1 VAAGAYSGW
10 RPGDARHIS
19 CSDIWSTEMLASR
32 LVRHWFPE
40 RQRILDVDRQDR
52 TVAILAGAKA
62 VVERGWL
69 QGGWYVLEAPDGR
82 RRFVGP
88 GSLTSRSYGTVV
100 RACLVGAVVE
110 AATWHSPER
119 GTAGSAIDALWRALA
134 ETEGRRLV
142 PDRRVPSPLLRNLEV
157 RELTRWNDHWDRTR
171 EDVVRLLDVTIRQV
185 MAERPAPAHP
195 GDPATDEPSR
205 EPTGVLSAG

>member
-1 VAAGAYSGW
+1 M
-10 RPGDARHIS
+10 S
-19 CSDIWSTEMLASR
+19 CSDLWSTKMLASR

-40 RQRILDVDRQDR
+40 RQRIVDVDQRDR
-52 TVAILAGAKA
+52 TLAILAGAKA
-62 VVERGWL
+62 VVARGWL

-88 GSLTSRSYGTVV
+88 GSLTPRGYGTVV

-119 GTAGSAIDALWRALA
+119 GTAGSAIDALWRALV

-157 RELTRWNDHWDRTR
+157 RELTRWNDHWDRTQ
-171 EDVVRLLDVTIRQV
+171 EEVVRLLDVTIRQV
-185 MAERPAPAHP
+185 MAERSTHVGSEHAPAE
-195 GDPATDEPSR
+195 GLGSDSTR
-205 EPTGVLSAG
+205 VLSVHS